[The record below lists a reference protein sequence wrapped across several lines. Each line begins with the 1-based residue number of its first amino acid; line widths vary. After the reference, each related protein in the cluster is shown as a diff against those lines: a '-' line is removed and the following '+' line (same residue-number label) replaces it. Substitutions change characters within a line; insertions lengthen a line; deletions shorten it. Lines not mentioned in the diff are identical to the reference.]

1 VSAVQAGSLPVRR
14 MATPSNGP
22 PPLQPAPRE
31 SANETGHCRGPGHD
45 GDLVGK
51 DPGLGEGLVYWSGPR
66 HPGRAFLLNFTGPP
80 HAHSTGVLAMVLTFL
95 AVGLVAGV
103 LSGLFGIGGGILI
116 IPALIF
122 LAKFPTKLA
131 LGTSLGAMLLPVGL
145 LGAYAYY
152 QQGHLNIKASMLIG
166 LGLFLG
172 AYAGARLAQ
181 HLSGATLQR
190 MFAVF
195 IVIMAVRLWIE
206 AGKG

>member
-1 VSAVQAGSLPVRR
+1 
-14 MATPSNGP
+14 ME
-22 PPLQPAPRE
+22 PL
-31 SANETGHCRGPGHD
+31 
-45 GDLVGK
+45 
-51 DPGLGEGLVYWSGPR
+51 
-66 HPGRAFLLNFTGPP
+66 
-80 HAHSTGVLAMVLTFL
+80 FL
-95 AVGLVAGV
+95 AIGLVAGV

-122 LAKFPTKLA
+122 FAKFPTKLA

-152 QQGHLNIKASMLIG
+152 QAGHVSIKASILIA

-172 AYAGARLAQ
+172 AWVGAKLA
-181 HLSGATLQR
+181 HAIPAASLQR

-195 IVIMAVRLWIE
+195 IVLMAIRLWVE

>member
-1 VSAVQAGSLPVRR
+1 
-14 MATPSNGP
+14 MA
-22 PPLQPAPRE
+22 
-31 SANETGHCRGPGHD
+31 
-45 GDLVGK
+45 
-51 DPGLGEGLVYWSGPR
+51 
-66 HPGRAFLLNFTGPP
+66 
-80 HAHSTGVLAMVLTFL
+80 LTFL

-145 LGAYAYY
+145 LGAYTYY
-152 QQGHLNIKASMLIG
+152 QQGNLNIKASLLIG

-172 AYAGARLAQ
+172 AWAGAWLAQ
-181 HLSGATLQR
+181 HLAGATLQR
-190 MFAVF
+190 MFAIF